1 MTVVESAQRFGAQA
15 RTRRTRRWAVVAA
28 LVVLAAL
35 AVWVVWFSP
44 LLTVREVRVLGAVE
58 VSADSVR
65 QAAAVPVG
73 VPLARVDAAGIAE
86 RVGALP
92 RVASVEVRRG
102 WPDVL
107 VVVVTERVPLAVT
120 RDGTSFTYLDESG
133 ARFGSVRAVPSGLPL
148 VTASGDS
155 ALTSALGVCAALPP
169 TLARRVT
176 AVTARTRDDVVL
188 TLADGTSVQWGSAD
202 DSAHKAAVLLALL
215 KVGAT
220 SYDVSAPD
228 LPTTRGTGAAKP

>member
-1 MTVVESAQRFGAQA
+1 MTVVESAQRFGAQS

-102 WPDVL
+102 WPD
-107 VVVVTERVPLAVT
+107 
-120 RDGTSFTYLDESG
+120 
-133 ARFGSVRAVPSGLPL
+133 
-148 VTASGDS
+148 
-155 ALTSALGVCAALPP
+155 
-169 TLARRVT
+169 
-176 AVTARTRDDVVL
+176 
-188 TLADGTSVQWGSAD
+188 
-202 DSAHKAAVLLALL
+202 
-215 KVGAT
+215 
-220 SYDVSAPD
+220 
-228 LPTTRGTGAAKP
+228 